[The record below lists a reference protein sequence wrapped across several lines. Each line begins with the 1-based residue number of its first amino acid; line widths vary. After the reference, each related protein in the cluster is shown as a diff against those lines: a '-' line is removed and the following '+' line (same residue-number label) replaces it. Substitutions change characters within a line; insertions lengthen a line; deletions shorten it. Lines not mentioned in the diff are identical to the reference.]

1 MNKYTTTQ
9 GNLRSHLL
17 WVLALGACSAL
28 MLCDCRPE
36 RWEDLQDEKEE
47 REIRQQLD
55 ELRLDGSYDHYH
67 KQFLSLSDEDIERLS
82 GWYDAGDLCRP
93 LADAWC
99 RSEAH

>member
-1 MNKYTTTQ
+1 MAIDTEKIADNA
-9 GNLRSHLL
+9 R
-17 WVLALGACSAL
+17 W
-28 MLCDCRPE
+28 E

-67 KQFLSLSDEDIERLS
+67 KQFLSLSNEDIERLS